1 LGNGLGRGG
10 TSIPYFLQDR
20 VRNVVT
26 VENEFGRILLEQ
38 GIPGLLI
45 WILFLGWAF
54 TRRANIPGQPW
65 FMARRLA
72 WVWCLGSFASG
83 MLGTGVLTSIPGTA
97 ILLLTAGWVVVPESA
112 DDLQET
118 PVPSALEYA
127 SLA

>member
-1 LGNGLGRGG
+1 
-10 TSIPYFLQDR
+10 
-20 VRNVVT
+20 
-26 VENEFGRILLEQ
+26 
-38 GIPGLLI
+38 
-45 WILFLGWAF
+45 
-54 TRRANIPGQPW
+54 
-65 FMARRLA
+65 
-72 WVWCLGSFASG
+72 